1 MGNHALGSAV
11 LADAARG
18 RPPRPRAAS
27 LADGAGASDPGRL
40 CEHNEDSWRI
50 VAEPGLLLLAD
61 GMGGYNAGE
70 VASGIAVDTVARFAF
85 DEPAAGRGDD
95 PLEQLAQAV
104 CAANAAILA
113 AAARRPECLGMGTTL
128 SVAWVSGS
136 RLFHAHVGDSRIYL
150 LRAGRLARLTRDHSV
165 GQAMA
170 DAGIQDPTDG
180 LRASLRGVLTRALGV
195 EAAVDPDFGEVALE
209 PGDRVL
215 LCSDGISDVVP
226 EAVIAAHLGSDAG
239 ADALV
244 RALVEEALRAGGADN
259 ATAVVALFEDAAA
272 ATS

>member
-11 LADAARG
+11 LAHAVRR
-18 RPPRPRAAS
+18 RPHGSRAVS
-27 LADGAGASDPGRL
+27 LADQAGASDPGRL
-40 CEHNEDSWRI
+40 REHNEDSWRI

-70 VASGIAVDTVARFAF
+70 VASGIAVDTVARFDFA
-85 DEPAAGRGDD
+85 EPAAGCGDD

-104 CAANAAILA
+104 YAANAAILA

-128 SVAWVSGS
+128 AVAWVGGS

-170 DAGIQDPTDG
+170 DAGVHDPTDG
-180 LRASLRGVLTRALGV
+180 LRASLRSVLTRALGV
-195 EAAVDPDFGEVALE
+195 EAAVEPDFGELALE

-226 EAVIAAHLGSDAG
+226 DALIAARLGGDAG
-239 ADALV
+239 ADALA
-244 RALVEEALRAGGADN
+244 RALVEEALCAGGADN
-259 ATAVVALFEDAAA
+259 ATVVVALFDAAVA
-272 ATS
+272 GRT